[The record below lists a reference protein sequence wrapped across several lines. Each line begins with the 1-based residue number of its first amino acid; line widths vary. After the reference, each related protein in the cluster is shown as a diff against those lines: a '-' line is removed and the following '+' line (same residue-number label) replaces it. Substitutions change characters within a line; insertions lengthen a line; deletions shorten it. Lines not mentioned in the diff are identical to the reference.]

1 MGGFPHGTAP
11 TASAKLNRRQPGRT
25 TMTATSTTEIAAS
38 MRGGYKDY
46 GHGEAAVR
54 ALNGVNVDIAKG
66 EFTAIMGPSGSGKS
80 TLLHTLAGL
89 DQLTAGESTIAGI
102 VITSLSEAQV
112 TQVRRDTL
120 GFVFQSF

>member
-1 MGGFPHGTAP
+1 
-11 TASAKLNRRQPGRT
+11 
-25 TMTATSTTEIAAS
+25 MTATPTTAPATEIAAS

-89 DQLTAGESTIAGI
+89 DRLTAGESTSRA
-102 VITSLSEAQV
+102 S
-112 TQVRRDTL
+112 
-120 GFVFQSF
+120 